1 MKIEIL
7 QPNCFGVVD
16 GVLQQL
22 PIGHVLE
29 SDRNP
34 YGVKARV
41 IEENQLALEVATPVP
56 VPVPVPEEGSDY
68 EADLRQ
74 FIYDKTGKH
83 PGGRSTIATLEKQAK
98 KLGW

>member
-7 QPNCFGVVD
+7 QPNCFGVID

-41 IEENQLALEVATPVP
+41 IEDNQLTLEVATPE
-56 VPVPVPEEGSDY
+56 PVPEEGSDH
-68 EADLRQ
+68 ESDLRQ

-98 KLGW
+98 KLGWTE